1 MSRKVVMGVGR
12 VVCVSAP
19 VLVSYESR
27 GGEEGMSWLMTKA
40 AGERT
45 GHQSM

>member
-1 MSRKVVMGVGR
+1 MSRKAVMGVGR

-27 GGEEGMSWLMTKA
+27 GGEERISWLMRKA
-40 AGERT
+40 AEERT